1 MKYISFIYTFIVLLK
16 KILKNVNNKMRFNLI
31 IYLKIYMQNFTT
43 KLAWEN
49 RVTPYNNFETIECI
63 KTSNKFRVHKQ
74 YNPVITKK
82 TKITWYRMFT
92 MLMLLESTSSL
103 SLIFLSFFS
112 NKVSINWPK
121 FLNG

>member
-1 MKYISFIYTFIVLLK
+1 
-16 KILKNVNNKMRFNLI
+16 MRFNLI

-74 YNPVITKK
+74 YNPVVTKK
-82 TKITWYRMFT
+82 TKNPLVQNIYNANA
-92 MLMLLESTSSL
+92 S
-103 SLIFLSFFS
+103 
-112 NKVSINWPK
+112 
-121 FLNG
+121 